1 MPVAS
6 AIMGAATL
14 GGGLLSSIFGKKS
27 NDRTNETN
35 MKIAQMNNEWS
46 EKMMDKQNQY
56 NIAQWQREAE
66 FSKQQAADANAFTEY
81 MQDKANQYN
90 SAQEQAKRLREAGLN
105 PSIVMNGGNAGTAQ
119 GASGAQAATPSG
131 NSVGLPSPSS
141 AQVRPYDYSGFS
153 RAITDAAMVALQVQK
168 QQAEVTNM
176 NLNNEYLYKSMQNRL
191 NQDFEKY
198 RAQKYDTDFRQM
210 NESTRVAIENEQ
222 YLSAVTNR
230 LMSEEQTKLVKQQ
243 VTYQNLINENLPE
256 QLSMNL
262 AVLASQRD
270 LNRKNIEYVAEDIV
284 RISLEN
290 QRNSYS
296 KEEFQRL
303 KEATVTALEH
313 SIGQGWVNSVG
324 GAVGNILGAVGQ
336 FGRKPA
342 QIYSPRSYNIYNRQ

>member
-1 MPVAS
+1 MDP
-6 AIMGAATL
+6 ITGGLILGGATL

-90 SAQEQAKRLREAGLN
+90 SAQAQAERLRAAGLN

-176 NLNNEYLYKSMQNRL
+176 NLNNEYLYKSMQSRL
-191 NQDFEKY
+191 AQDFEKG
-198 RAQKYDTDFRQM
+198 RAQKYDTDYRQM

-230 LMSEEQTKLVKQQ
+230 LLANEQKTLVKQQ
-243 VTYQNLINENLPE
+243 AAYYEIQNTHLPE
-256 QLSMNL
+256 QMKADIALKL
-262 AVLASQRD
+262 ATAEYQGMSEMAKD
-270 LNRKNIEYVAEDIV
+270 LKYFEKKFGQ
-284 RISLEN
+284 RISKSDLMAIFGAWKRARMQQGMPSN
-290 QRNSYS
+290 GWQWLGRLGTGGYYS
-296 KEEFQRL
+296 QGL
-303 KEATVTALEH
+303 KE
-313 SIGQGWVNSVG
+313 
-324 GAVGNILGAVGQ
+324 
-336 FGRKPA
+336 
-342 QIYSPRSYNIYNRQ
+342 